1 MGRTYVDFD
10 KYCKIC
16 RYKHLSPTTLPCDD
30 CNEIYYNNDSDKP
43 KYFVPEEKE

>member
-1 MGRTYVDFD
+1 MEVNFE

-30 CNEIYYNNDSDKP
+30 CNEIFYNSSEKP
-43 KYFVPEEKE
+43 KYFVPEKEEQQ